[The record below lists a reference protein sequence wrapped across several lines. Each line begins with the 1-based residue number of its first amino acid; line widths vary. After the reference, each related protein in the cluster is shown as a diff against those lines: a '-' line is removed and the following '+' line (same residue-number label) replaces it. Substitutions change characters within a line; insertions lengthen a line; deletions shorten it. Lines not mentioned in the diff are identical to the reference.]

1 MIKDKKPAYFVEKF
15 SFNFPYRTRLASD
28 SSLRIIDTAKSDP
41 RKFGFVH
48 RTTQDWNKLPLD
60 LKMETSLGK
69 FKQKLKIHIKET
81 YPI

>member
-1 MIKDKKPAYFVEKF
+1 MIKDKKPAYLVEKF

-28 SSLRIIDTAKSDP
+28 SALRIIETVKSDP
-41 RKFGFVH
+41 RKYVFVH